1 MRTLK
6 ISAIAMVALAFLA
19 SAAFA
24 GGNCSASKQVKSAS
38 SESACISTVFAG
50 AGNHCSASKA
60 KLAELVDI
68 EATRLPSGGLVV
80 MYHGKTDDAVAYLQ
94 AATASSAENFCCP
107 VTRKLASTDEVSVE
121 ITKISDGALV
131 VVTSKK
137 AALVDEYE
145 ESFLT
150 LAAASTK

>member
-1 MRTLK
+1 LK
-6 ISAIAMVALAFLA
+6 ISTLTLLALAFMA
-19 SAAFA
+19 STAFA
-24 GGNCSASKQVKSAS
+24 GGSSCSASKEVKSAS

-50 AGNHCSASKA
+50 AGNSCSASKA

-80 MYHGKTDDAVAYLQ
+80 MYRGKTDDAVAYLQ
-94 AATASSAENFCCP
+94 AATAGSAENFCCP
-107 VTRKLASTDEVSVE
+107 VTRKLASTEGASVE

-131 VVTSKK
+131 VVNAKK
-137 AALVDEYE
+137 ASLVDEYE

-150 LAAASTK
+150 LAAAATK